1 MRNND
6 PGQPLPDD
14 EEPTVISQ
22 PISMPNQLG
31 GVIAGT
37 PSDPD
42 PAQTAAARYAAMNQQ
57 AQFQLAANP
66 PTIPPPLAVAAPA
79 PIPQA
84 SPVALP
90 PPAVAPVADV
100 PAAPPSAGAPVG
112 GGGGGSVP
120 GQMDAAAG
128 EVKAAGQES
137 TQVGRDAVKVA
148 EDKAKTDAEADRL
161 RAAEAQASASRLSSL
176 QATQK
181 RAYDDSQAAFQQARA
196 DVANYKFTDF
206 WANKTFAQDVL
217 AGVGMLLGGASYDA
231 HHENQAVNLIQSGIK
246 RDADQQLQF
255 LHSKEHLAEL
265 AQQGV
270 RDTQSYIANELANFH
285 TAESFKK
292 EAVAAQ
298 IDQLSSTVRGQ
309 QNIVAARQVASGLRE
324 QAAKDQQSAII
335 QGTHNRVLQSEI
347 ALNRAKA
354 ANEGVGRQAKVQT
367 AQEQAADKIVRQ
379 RLNDN
384 KTVTTLLKEK
394 EELAK
399 ADSLSVP
406 DPKTGR
412 VNGTAFQGAVDGF
425 TKAITGLGAR
435 KGSIDLTTGAFG
447 GVIDKVRRNIQKGI
461 DGQYPAHDVE
471 VFRQGVEKALR
482 GNQLSLQT
490 SRKLD
495 EQAFSRHPL
504 TKNQK
509 DVYQTALDQRYG
521 SGQDATPAA
530 PQLRPDQVERLKAI
544 PKTDPDY
551 ARAQQLLAGS

>member
-1 MRNND
+1 MPNFD
-6 PGQPLPDD
+6 PSQQLPPGADD
-14 EEPTVISQ
+14 EQDQTPVNEFDLQRAQAVARPTV
-22 PISMPNQLG
+22 
-31 GVIAGT
+31 
-37 PSDPD
+37 
-42 PAQTAAARYAAMNQQ
+42 
-57 AQFQLAANP
+57 NP
-66 PTIPPPLAVAAPA
+66 PA
-79 PIPQA
+79 PIQATPADVAAAQAAGATIAPQF
-84 SPVALP
+84 LP
-90 PPAVAPVADV
+90 PPQALPVAPPPPAAAPVADV
-100 PAAPPSAGAPVG
+100 PAAAPPAGAPVG

-120 GQMDAAAG
+120 GQMDAAVG
-128 EVKAAGQES
+128 EIKAAGQES

-148 EDKAKTDAEADRL
+148 EDRAKADAEADRL
-161 RAAEAQASASRLSSL
+161 RADEAQASANRLSSL

-181 RAYDDSQAAFQQARA
+181 KAYDESQAAFQQARA
-196 DVANYKFTDF
+196 DVANFKFTDY
-206 WANKTFAQDVL
+206 WANKTAGETVL
-217 AGVGMLLGGASYDA
+217 AGVGMLLGGVSYDS
-231 HHENQAVNLIQSGIK
+231 HHQNQAVQLIQAGID
-246 RDADQQLQF
+246 RDAKQQLDF
-255 LHSKEHLAEL
+255 LHSKEHLADL
-265 AQQGV
+265 ANQGV
-270 RDTQSYIANELANFH
+270 RDTQSYLAHEIANFQ
-285 TAESFKK
+285 TAEALKK
-292 EAVAAQ
+292 EAIAAQ
-298 IDQLSSTVRGQ
+298 IDEGLSTVRGK
-309 QNIVAARQVASGLRE
+309 QNVVAAQGVAAKLRE
-324 QAAKDQQSAII
+324 QAAKDQQAAII

-447 GVIDKVRRNIQKGI
+447 GVIDKVKRNIQKGI

-471 VFRQGVEKALR
+471 VFRQGVEKALK

-495 EQAFSRHPL
+495 EQAFARHPL
-504 TKNQK
+504 TKGQK

-521 SGQDATPAA
+521 AVDTAA
-530 PQLRPDQVERLKAI
+530 PEATAGAVPAGAVPGTMNGKRG
-544 PKTDPDY
+544 Y
-551 ARAQQLLAGS
+551 ALNGQFVAL